1 MNTTLDTFYSVRH
14 DFVNHSIFLHGLI
27 EEKNNEKA
35 LNYLNKVLEKVN
47 LPNIIETGRTDIDC
61 IVNFKI
67 LKAKQLNI
75 LIESEIAIPYEL
87 NVSEYDMV
95 IILGNILDNAMEAS
109 KDLPCEERII
119 KLYMRYDRRRLIIR
133 TKNKNNGVLKVDT
146 VGNLLTIK
154 RGSKQKHGI
163 GIMNIKKQFLNI
175 MVFLHMK
182 LINMVFLKLLLCYT

>member
-1 MNTTLDTFYSVRH
+1 MNTTLDTSYSVRH

-87 NVSEYDMV
+87 NVSKYDMV

-119 KLYMRYDRRRLIIR
+119 KLYMRYDRRRLIIQ
-133 TKNKNNGVLKVDT
+133 TKNKNNGVL
-146 VGNLLTIK
+146 
-154 RGSKQKHGI
+154 
-163 GIMNIKKQFLNI
+163 
-175 MVFLHMK
+175 
-182 LINMVFLKLLLCYT
+182 

>member
-1 MNTTLDTFYSVRH
+1 M
-14 DFVNHSIFLHGLI
+14 
-27 EEKNNEKA
+27 
-35 LNYLNKVLEKVN
+35 
-47 LPNIIETGRTDIDC
+47 
-61 IVNFKI
+61 NFKI

-119 KLYMRYDRRRLIIR
+119 KLYMRYDRRRLIIQ
-133 TKNKNNGVLKVDT
+133 TKNNGVLKVDT
-146 VGNLLTIK
+146 VGNLLTTK

-182 LINMVFLKLLLCYT
+182 LINMVF